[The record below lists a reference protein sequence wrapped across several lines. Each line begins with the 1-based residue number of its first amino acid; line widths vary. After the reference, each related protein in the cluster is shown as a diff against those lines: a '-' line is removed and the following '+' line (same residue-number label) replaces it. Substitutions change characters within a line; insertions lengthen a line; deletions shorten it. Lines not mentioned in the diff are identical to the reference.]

1 MSEPLTVR
9 ALARSTW
16 HDFLRARRALFIYEI
31 LFKLVEAWL
40 LVPAAALVLA
50 IILSRAGHVAVSNR
64 DILTFLLTPLG
75 LLYAALLT
83 TVAVALLLLE
93 QAGIM
98 VLADLA
104 SSSERPPVKQMLRA
118 APGKSLRIIKL
129 GAVQA
134 ALLALALVPFVLLAI
149 LTYAVFLS
157 EHDIYFYWKERP
169 PVFWL
174 AASIG
179 GVLSLAAFAVS
190 AWFYVRWA
198 FALPILLFESTSSRA
213 ALRASRERVRGV
225 GWRVGFFLVGW
236 LAGVLLLGVV
246 LEAGFRLFAV
256 AVLDRA
262 GVRPIVVIVVLLL
275 AHAGL
280 LASLAFVLVM
290 GFGLITRQL
299 YLLRNQQLGLVAQD
313 GRWPGPGKERPISPW
328 SWRLAWLSLPLF
340 LVAPLALWISLSRYV
355 KERPLVQVTAHR
367 GHARAAP
374 ENTLSAMRKAIESGA
389 DYAEMDVQQT
399 ADGKVVLL
407 HDRDLKRVAG
417 VSRRL
422 DELTYDE
429 VRQLDVGSW
438 FDPAFAGERVPT
450 LAEVINVCRGKIR
463 LNIELKFF
471 GSDRRLAQ
479 AVVDIVREQGIESD
493 CLITSLNYDALLEVK
508 QHDPGLRT
516 GIIVAHALGDV
527 SRLEVDALSVRADFL
542 SDELL
547 RSAHR
552 HGKEV
557 HAWTVN
563 DPREMTRLMNRGVDN
578 IITSDPDLAVQV
590 RNEWASLTG
599 SERLVLA
606 SRVLLGLNP

>member
-1 MSEPLTVR
+1 MNEPLTVR

-16 HDFLRARRALFIYEI
+16 HDFVRARRALLIYEI

-40 LVPAAALVLA
+40 LVPAVALVLA
-50 IILSRAGHVAVSNR
+50 VILSRAGHVAVSNR

-83 TVAVALLLLE
+83 TVAAALLLLE

-98 VLADLA
+98 VLTALA
-104 SSSERPPVKQMLRA
+104 GSIERPLFKRMARA
-118 APGKSLRIIKL
+118 AIGKSLGIVQL
-129 GAVQA
+129 AAVQV

-149 LTYAVFLS
+149 LTFAALIS
-157 EHDIYFYWKERP
+157 EYDIYFYLKERP

-179 GVLSLAAFAVS
+179 GVLSLAAFAVG
-190 AWFYVRWA
+190 AWLYVRWA
-198 FALPILLFESTSSRA
+198 FALPVLLFESMSSRA

-225 GWRVGFFLVGW
+225 AWQVGYSLVGW
-236 LAGVLLLGVV
+236 LAAVLLLGVV
-246 LEAGFRLFAV
+246 LEAGFRLFAA
-256 AVLDRA
+256 AVLHRA
-262 GVRPIVVIVVLLL
+262 GERPIVLIVLLL
-275 AHAGL
+275 AHGGL
-280 LASLAFVLVM
+280 LASLTFFLVT

-299 YLLRNQQLGLVAQD
+299 YLLRNQQLGLVAQG
-313 GRWPGPGKERPISPW
+313 GREPDLDKEQPISPW
-328 SWRLAWLSLPLF
+328 NWRLAWLSLPLF
-340 LVAPLALWISLSRYV
+340 LVAPLALWFSLSRYV

-374 ENTLSAMRKAIESGA
+374 ENTLGAMRKAIESGA

-407 HDRDLKRVAG
+407 HDRDLKRVG
-417 VSRRL
+417 GISRRL
-422 DELTYDE
+422 DELTYAE

-450 LAEVINVCRGKIR
+450 LVEVISLCRGKIR

-471 GSDRRLAQ
+471 GSDGRLAQ
-479 AVVDIVREQGIESD
+479 AVAEIVREQGFESD
-493 CLITSLNYDALLEVK
+493 CLITSLNYDALMKVK
-508 QHDPGLRT
+508 QHDPSLRT
-516 GIIVAHALGDV
+516 GLIVAQALGDV
-527 SRLEVDALSVRADFL
+527 SRLGVDVLSVRADFL
-542 SDELL
+542 SDGLL

-552 HGKEV
+552 QGKEV

-563 DPREMTRLMNRGVDN
+563 DPREMTRLINRGVDN

-599 SERLVLA
+599 PERLVLA
-606 SRVLLGLNP
+606 SRVLLGLDP